1 MNEMMVL
8 TGAWLHLFALDARR
22 STGFASMRHATSCWR
37 GVDPSALLGR
47 IIVIGVIGRVAL

>member
-22 STGFASMRHATSCWR
+22 STGFTSMGHTASCWR
-37 GVDPSALLGR
+37 RVDPSPLLGR
-47 IIVIGVIGRVAL
+47 IIIVGVVGRVAL